1 MSGRILDDGAL
12 EDVFRR
18 RIRPV
23 LRGSRPT
30 GPKTAL
36 LVTGQEA
43 SGKTSVMQPFA
54 ASLGLAG
61 ACRFEADDLF
71 AAHPEFAG
79 GNDEELLDDINYL
92 TYLAESE
99 ISEQGWDLVT
109 SQPCYSEQLAVGE
122 LEYHRAHDYR
132 VVAAVVATHPA
143 ESLLSAADRYYN
155 HGGRW
160 ITAEDHATS
169 VEALPRVVRAIAQSD
184 ACAGLHLVT
193 RHNAVPGP
201 DFRGSPDAAEQELK
215 RFQDR
220 PWTAEQVERFQQI
233 RAPLPPGAELV
244 REIDRLA
251 EPKLTEFYAARQHQ
265 VAQAAG
271 ISTAVRASGLTD
283 SPRAPSTPPDTRARP
298 VWKSIR
304 SPWRGRDQGDQR

>member
-12 EDVFRR
+12 GEVFRR
-18 RIRPV
+18 RVRPE
-23 LRGSRPT
+23 LHGSRQA

-43 SGKTSVMQPFA
+43 SGKTSVMQPLA

-61 ACRFEADDLF
+61 ACRLEADDLF

-79 GNDEELLDDINYL
+79 GNELQLLDDINYL

-99 ISEQGWDLVT
+99 IHEQGWDLVT

-132 VVAAVVATHPA
+132 VVVAVVATQPA

-155 HGGRW
+155 HGGRL
-160 ITAEDHATS
+160 ITAEDHAAS
-169 VEALPRVVRAIAQSD
+169 VEALPRVVQAIARSD

-193 RHNAVPGP
+193 RDNAVPGA
-201 DFRGSPDAAEQELK
+201 DFRGSPDAAERELK
-215 RFQDR
+215 RLQDQ
-220 PWTAEQVERFQQI
+220 PWSAQRVERFQQI
-233 RAPLPPGAELV
+233 RATLPPDTDMV
-244 REIDRLA
+244 RAIDRLA
-251 EPKLTEFYAARQHQ
+251 EPKLTQFRAL
-265 VAQAAG
+265 
-271 ISTAVRASGLTD
+271 RASGLID
-283 SPRAPSTPPDTRARP
+283 SPRTRSTPDITGARSRIRASSGKHP
-298 VWKSIR
+298 EA
-304 SPWRGRDQGDQR
+304 GR